1 MKQEITF
8 TMQTICLRMKL
19 RQKQLTYKHLMFTD
33 ASNQQKKEAIFVQEN
48 MREKQKSK
56 KIQKEQKNKMDET
69 SRTTQ
74 NNCAEQLSAA
84 DIMLMQAQGKEIPSR
99 TSVQTSVQKTPEI
112 DKVISS
118 VIEARKNQ
126 SDAVRNPNKNLIA
139 QVLKGYALINGVAGI
154 LALSLLDRL
163 GVFAVV
169 ITLASLV
176 ASFGIYAAGEALQL
190 LQTISNN
197 TQKTAKLLEEKKI

>member
-1 MKQEITF
+1 M
-8 TMQTICLRMKL
+8 

-33 ASNQQKKEAIFVQEN
+33 ARNWQKKEAVFVQEN

-84 DIMLMQAQGKEIPSR
+84 DIMLMQAQGKEIPRR

>member
-1 MKQEITF
+1 
-8 TMQTICLRMKL
+8 
-19 RQKQLTYKHLMFTD
+19 
-33 ASNQQKKEAIFVQEN
+33 
-48 MREKQKSK
+48 
-56 KIQKEQKNKMDET
+56 MDET

-74 NNCAEQLSAA
+74 NSCAEQLSAA
-84 DIMLMQAQGKEIPSR
+84 DIMLMQAQGKEVPSR

>member
-1 MKQEITF
+1 
-8 TMQTICLRMKL
+8 
-19 RQKQLTYKHLMFTD
+19 
-33 ASNQQKKEAIFVQEN
+33 
-48 MREKQKSK
+48 
-56 KIQKEQKNKMDET
+56 MDET

-154 LALSLLDRL
+154 LALSLLNRL